1 MAKPICF
8 RRGRRDKRPLKEVN
22 TMLVLSRKIG
32 ETIVVGDDITITVQ
46 RIAGNRVAI
55 GVQAPDQVRILRGEL
70 EPYARAFEEASEE
83 TSAVDPPAAASTLP
97 PAPFRVVR
105 HVG

>member
-1 MAKPICF
+1 
-8 RRGRRDKRPLKEVN
+8 
-22 TMLVLSRKIG
+22 MLVLSRKIG
-32 ETIVVGDDITITVQ
+32 ESIVVGDDITITVQ

-55 GVQAPDQVRILRGEL
+55 GVNAPDQVRILRGEL

-83 TSAVDPPAAASTLP
+83 TPAVEPPAAAGAIP
-97 PAPFRVVR
+97 PETFRVVR